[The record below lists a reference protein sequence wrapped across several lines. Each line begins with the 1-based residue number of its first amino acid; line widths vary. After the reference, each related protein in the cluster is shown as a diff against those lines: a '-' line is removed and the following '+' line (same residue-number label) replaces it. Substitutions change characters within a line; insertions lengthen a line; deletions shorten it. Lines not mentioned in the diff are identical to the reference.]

1 MKVINNVGLHQAVY
15 QIIST
20 IESTVWRIKV
30 EVTCYGLFFRRSDL
44 MNEAS
49 CFLILHIA
57 MRLNFIGSISDKI
70 LS

>member
-30 EVTCYGLFFRRSDL
+30 EVTCYGLFFMRSDL

-49 CFLILHIA
+49 CFLDNIA
-57 MRLNFIGSISDKI
+57 LRLNFIGSISDKI